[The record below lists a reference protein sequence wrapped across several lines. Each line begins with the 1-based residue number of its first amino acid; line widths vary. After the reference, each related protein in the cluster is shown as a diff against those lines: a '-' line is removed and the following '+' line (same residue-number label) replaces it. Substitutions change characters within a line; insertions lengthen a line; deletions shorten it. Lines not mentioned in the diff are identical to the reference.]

1 MDDYAVG
8 RFKAFY
14 NFIFYGYGRMD
25 YVQMVNSSCRNNQ
38 EQEDGYNAGIAEIA
52 FNRKCI
58 EAYIER
64 RTTERY
70 LEAREKREETEE
82 TMLLVSNYEDYRTG
96 FLKACM
102 NYFIYDLERTIERKE
117 KDCSNEGEKIGY
129 ADATLDIAR
138 YHKKIDEFVREIRR
152 RIYT

>member
-70 LEAREKREETEE
+70 LEAREETEE
-82 TMLLVSNYEDYRTG
+82 TMLLVSNYEDYRIG
-96 FLKACM
+96 FLKACI

-138 YHKKIDEFVREIRR
+138 YHKKIDEFVCEIRR

>member
-52 FNRKCI
+52 LNRKHI

-70 LEAREKREETEE
+70 LQAREKREEMED
-82 TMLLVSNYEDYRTG
+82 TMLIVSNYEDYRIG
-96 FLKACM
+96 FLKACL
-102 NYFIYDLERTIERKE
+102 NYIIFDLERTIYRRE
-117 KDCSNEGEKIGY
+117 KDCTNKDEEVGY
-129 ADATLDIAR
+129 TDATLDITR
-138 YHKKIDEFVREIRR
+138 NKKEIDKFSRDLYA

>member
-14 NFIFYGYGRMD
+14 NFIFYGYGRMG

-52 FNRKCI
+52 LNRKHI

-70 LEAREKREETEE
+70 LEAREKR
-82 TMLLVSNYEDYRTG
+82 
-96 FLKACM
+96 
-102 NYFIYDLERTIERKE
+102 
-117 KDCSNEGEKIGY
+117 
-129 ADATLDIAR
+129 
-138 YHKKIDEFVREIRR
+138 
-152 RIYT
+152 

>member
-14 NFIFYGYGRMD
+14 NFISYGYGRMD

-52 FNRKCI
+52 FNRKYI

-70 LEAREKREETEE
+70 LEAR
-82 TMLLVSNYEDYRTG
+82 
-96 FLKACM
+96 
-102 NYFIYDLERTIERKE
+102 
-117 KDCSNEGEKIGY
+117 
-129 ADATLDIAR
+129 
-138 YHKKIDEFVREIRR
+138 
-152 RIYT
+152 